1 MSLVWRKLFRIKD
14 GEKIVGRY
22 RLMLRNAAT
31 RLAYLCNLCPCVE
44 WNISML
50 CPCNICG
57 THDTAGLGENAVFPE
72 FYPTGGGEH
81 PKALGRMWDDETPR
95 RLVHAITIQN
105 GLWPPRSSENGDPQ
119 DPSVYGV
126 FGQYISAV
134 RYYFT
139 SEADFAATV
148 TFELMLDGTT
158 IKKLGPISV
167 GANEEYGW
175 IGRSELY
182 DLFEPDDSDVFES
195 DTWLVNT
202 EIMSA
207 GDHALYLRITYDGGA
222 DPLVRTVRTPIQI
235 HLTEGPNLR
244 DVLIVPAKL
253 NHADCLYPTSDVG
266 IVMASL
272 EKLKGPFRTK
282 EDAEQVYSMYG
293 DLFEAK
299 AKKCLCLPAGCSS
312 HSIGYG
318 FFGAYNPALGLYPL
332 EQFSGLNVQPG
343 AGCDYHYIEYSI
355 SMGANIRLIKIDAD
369 GNWSRA
375 GSSGILAPCEHV
387 YGYSTSVPGPEVP
400 PGWDGTEWEMSG
412 DQGYVARPV
421 GDCPFCDD
429 PNDPEAP
436 EYCIYSNAEWEAIP
450 NNSDELEELLG
461 GDP

>member
-14 GEKIVGRY
+14 GEEFVGKY
-22 RLMLRNAAT
+22 WLMLRNAAT
-31 RLAYLCNLCPCVE
+31 RLAYLCNLCPCNE

-50 CPCNICG
+50 CPCTICG

-81 PKALGRMWDDETPR
+81 PKALRRMWDDETPR

-105 GLWPPRSSENGDPQ
+105 GLWPPRSSEYRDPP
-119 DPSVYGV
+119 DPSVYGIL
-126 FGQYISAV
+126 GQYISAV

-139 SEADFAATV
+139 SEADFAANV

-158 IKKLGPISV
+158 IKTLGPIFV
-167 GANEEYGW
+167 GVNEEYGW
-175 IGRSELY
+175 IGRSKLHNSVQ
-182 DLFEPDDSDVFES
+182 LDDPDVFES

-202 EIMSA
+202 EMMST
-207 GDHALYLRITYDGGA
+207 GDHALDLRITYDGGA
-222 DPLVRTVRTPIQI
+222 DQLVRTVRTPIQI

-253 NHADCLYPTSDVG
+253 NHVDCLYPTSDVG

-272 EKLKGPFRTK
+272 EKMKGPFRTK

-299 AKKCLCLPAGCSS
+299 AKKCLCLPGGCSD

-318 FFGAYNPALGLYPL
+318 YFDSYDPALGLYPL
-332 EQFSGLNVQPG
+332 GSHAGKVIPG
-343 AGCDYHYIEYSI
+343 AGCHWHYIEYSFSI
-355 SMGANIRLIKIDAD
+355 GTNIRIIKTDAY
-369 GNWSRA
+369 GNMYA
-375 GSSGILAPCEHV
+375 VGSSGILAPCEGV
-387 YGYSTSVPGPEVP
+387 RGYSTSIPEVAP
-400 PGWDGTEWEMSG
+400 PWDGTEWKMRG
-412 DQGYVARPV
+412 DFDYVAPPV
-421 GDCPFCDD
+421 DDCPFCDD

-436 EYCIYSNAEWEAIP
+436 DYCIYSNAEWEAIP